1 MDRRIMTRPRSDLV
15 SPDETPYYHCI
26 CRCVRRAYLCGED
39 QLTGQNYSHRKQW
52 VLDRL
57 SQLQSVFTI
66 DLCAYAV
73 MANHYH
79 LVVHIDTQAALEL
92 SETAVVSRWRKLF
105 RPPVLVER
113 YLAGSTDSD
122 AEQQAAKGIIALW
135 RKRLADLSWYMRC
148 LNEHI
153 ARKANLEDEC
163 TGRFWE
169 GRFRSQAILDDAG
182 LLTCMTYVDLNP
194 LRAGIVTLP
203 EASADVSLHQRLQ
216 QYRASSS
223 STSAPKKTISQP
235 HLLPFVRDIKEDKR
249 KGIPFALGDYVAMVD
264 WVGRTHR
271 EDNQGCI
278 HSDVPPLL
286 DRMGLDIDKFLSA
299 VKPHQL
305 SHGTVIGHTTA
316 RIAYAQLH
324 HRRCVIGP
332 AISA

>member
-1 MDRRIMTRPRSDLV
+1 MTRPRSELV

-26 CRCVRRAYLCGED
+26 CRCVRRAYLFGED

-57 SQLQSVFTI
+57 RQLQSVFTI

-79 LVVHIDTQAALEL
+79 LVVHVDTQAALAL
-92 SETAVVSRWRKLF
+92 DETAVVSRWRKLF
-105 RPPVLVER
+105 RLPVLVER
-113 YLAGSTDSD
+113 YVAGSNGSD
-122 AEQQAAKGIIALW
+122 AEQVAAKGIIALW
-135 RKRLADLSWYMRC
+135 RERLADLSWYMRC

-169 GRFRSQAILDDAG
+169 GRFHSQAILDDAG

-194 LRAGIVTLP
+194 LRAGIVKQP

-216 QYRASSS
+216 QYKAGSA
-223 STSAPKKTISQP
+223 STSTSKKATSQP
-235 HLLPFVRDIKEDKR
+235 HLLPFVRDLTEDKR
-249 KGIPFALGDYVAMVD
+249 KGIPFALGDYLAMID
-264 WVGRTHR
+264 WVGRVQC
-271 EDNQGCI
+271 EEQQGYI
-278 HSDVPPLL
+278 HSGVPPLL
-286 DRMGLDIDKFLSA
+286 DRMGLDANKFLTA

-305 SHGTVIGHTTA
+305 SHGTVIGHASA
-316 RIAYAQLH
+316 RIAYARLH

-332 AISA
+332 VIST

>member
-1 MDRRIMTRPRSDLV
+1 MTRPRSELV

-57 SQLQSVFTI
+57 RQLQSVFAI

-79 LVVHIDTQAALEL
+79 LVIHVDTQTALTL
-92 SETAVVSRWRKLF
+92 DETAVANRWRKLF
-105 RPPVLVER
+105 RLPVLVER
-113 YLAGSTDSD
+113 YLAGLTDSD
-122 AEQQAAKGIIALW
+122 AEQQTAKGIIALW
-135 RKRLADLSWYMRC
+135 RERLADLSWFMRC

-153 ARKANLEDEC
+153 ARKANIEDEC

-169 GRFRSQAILDDAG
+169 GRFRSQAILDNAG

-194 LRAGIVTLP
+194 LRAGIVKLP

-216 QYRASSS
+216 QYEASSASSS
-223 STSAPKKTISQP
+223 APPKTISQP
-235 HLLPFVRDIKEDKR
+235 LLLPFIRDLKEDKR
-249 KGIPFALGDYVAMVD
+249 KGIPFALCDYLAMVD
-264 WVGRTHR
+264 WIARTQR
-271 EDNQGCI
+271 EEKQGCI
-278 HSDVPPLL
+278 YSDAPSLL
-286 DRMGLDIDKFLSA
+286 DRMGLDADKFLTA

-305 SHGTVIGHTTA
+305 SHGTVIGHTSA
-316 RIAYAQLH
+316 RITYAQLH

-332 AISA
+332 VIST